1 MQQSNTISRLR
12 NSAEG
17 RGLEMIDVAEV
28 ARRKSKVDELK
39 EALEN
44 KNKEVGARMH
54 GCMDEWVVLDG

>member
-1 MQQSNTISRLR
+1 
-12 NSAEG
+12 
-17 RGLEMIDVAEV
+17 MIDVAEV

-44 KNKEVGARMH
+44 KNKEVGAWMH